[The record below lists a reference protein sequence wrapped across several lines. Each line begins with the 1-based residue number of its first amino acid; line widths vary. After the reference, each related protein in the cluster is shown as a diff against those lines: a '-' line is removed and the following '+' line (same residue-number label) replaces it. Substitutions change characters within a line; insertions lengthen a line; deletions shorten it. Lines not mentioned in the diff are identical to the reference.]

1 MSIQRARDFAEG
13 HGAVG
18 GGDAECAADDEPLA
32 CISYVPVQI
41 LSAVTGSAG
50 IPLYIPLLD
59 SSSNFEIII
68 LRT

>member
-1 MSIQRARDFAEG
+1 MDLSPSPLLHPILKRIIYIE
-13 HGAVG
+13 
-18 GGDAECAADDEPLA
+18 EPLA